1 MHLFDCAF
9 VEEKPAEE
17 TENADSIC
25 ASAFF
30 VRPHAWITDI
40 ENVPWL
46 PRLCCSY
53 KHHKEAL
60 FLKNQNSKLRTL
72 FDVTMFTQH
81 IRRITDLR
89 GIREAEEEEVNI
101 IANWPRRL

>member
-1 MHLFDCAF
+1 MVAKAMLLLQTSHGST
-9 VEEKPAEE
+9 E
-17 TENADSIC
+17 T
-25 ASAFF
+25 
-30 VRPHAWITDI
+30 
-40 ENVPWL
+40 
-46 PRLCCSY
+46 
-53 KHHKEAL
+53 
-60 FLKNQNSKLRTL
+60 QNSKLRTL